1 LIGGGFVQ
9 EKTEKPKIARIYRLI
24 GLNWPKFGLIHPK
37 FGGIVEV
44 IEVWKKIN
52 FNYKNIRNLE

>member
-24 GLNWPKFGLIHPK
+24 GPNWPKFGLIHPK

-44 IEVWKKIN
+44 IEVWKKN
-52 FNYKNIRNLE
+52 KL